1 MAEPELTGL
10 GAPALPV
17 VLVDGPSAPRYLRQV
32 LVAEVGAG
40 GQAALAAFAPHAPSA
55 GGPWTLAERV
65 AERYLTGA
73 GVHAE
78 GARLACQLEVAA
90 PAELVRDESAREV
103 LAGSRAALAALL
115 RGLAGQG
122 GREALGG
129 LGGTR

>member
-1 MAEPELTGL
+1 VAEPELTGL

-17 VLVDGPSAPRYLRQV
+17 VLVEGPSAPRYLRQV
-32 LVAEVGAG
+32 LVAEVGAS
-40 GQAALAAFAPHAPSA
+40 GQAALAAFAPRAPSA

-90 PAELVRDESAREV
+90 PPELVRDEAAREV
-103 LAGSRAALAALL
+103 LAGSRAALAALAAL
-115 RGLAGQG
+115 LGGLAGRDG
-122 GREALGG
+122 P
-129 LGGTR
+129 GGTR